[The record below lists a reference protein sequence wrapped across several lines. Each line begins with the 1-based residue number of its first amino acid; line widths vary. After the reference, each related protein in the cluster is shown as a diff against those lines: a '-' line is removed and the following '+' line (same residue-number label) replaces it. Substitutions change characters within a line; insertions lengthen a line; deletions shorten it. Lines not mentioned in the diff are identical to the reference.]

1 VYFLKRNIETTRL
14 SNKLNYKK
22 FGLFR
27 VKSNI
32 RDISYKLEL
41 SKTIRIYLIFY
52 ISLLKLV
59 DLNTLK
65 ELILKLHLNT

>member
-41 SKTIRIYLIFY
+41 SKKIRIYLIFY